1 MISAIVLAAGQSIR
15 MGQQKML
22 LSWGQTTVIG
32 KVVLTLLEGGVHDI
46 CVVTGGSH
54 SELEK
59 NLQRFKLNF
68 IINKNYRNGEM
79 LTSIQVGLNA
89 LESEAALVVLGDQPQ
104 IETWIVKAIV
114 DRYLSTHHKIIVP
127 SYNMRRGH
135 PWLIEKSYW
144 EEIFDLMPPHTLR
157 DFLSLHNQVID
168 YLNVETPSVIQDL
181 DTQHDYAKYKP

>member
-22 LSWGQTTVIG
+22 LPWGQTTVIG

-46 CVVTGGSH
+46 CVVVGSSH

-68 IINKNYRNGEM
+68 IINNNYRNGEM

-89 LESEAALVVLGDQPQ
+89 LESEATLVVLGDQPQ
-104 IETWIVKAIV
+104 IETWIVKTIV